1 MALEKIRELTDA
13 EKAKP
18 WSKWYYRPVDDPD
31 PVLLDAV
38 RPDRPMDPSQAIY
51 PEEINRLLDP
61 GYMEVETGWCNLPNG
76 AGYICVNNK
85 MPGVTVDM
93 LDWWFVWHSLADMH
107 YGIWYPPGHYGIAIS
122 EKSRKKVLDPNLP
135 VKEKIY
141 GRTDHVKEDVGTGLE
156 DIFIFFCHPAEIGF
170 DMDRFNAPNAAAVY
184 GGHGLDTPVGAEPWA
199 IRAPAIMCHFI
210 REIPGGIEFRT
221 RFWMGYTLIDGRPL
235 CMLPHGVKVPV
246 EAVQG
251 LAEHNV
257 REYTNLR
264 NMLPEIYTELKGAFF
279 DPGL

>member
-1 MALEKIRELTDA
+1 
-13 EKAKP
+13 
-18 WSKWYYRPVDDPD
+18 
-31 PVLLDAV
+31 
-38 RPDRPMDPSQAIY
+38 
-51 PEEINRLLDP
+51 
-61 GYMEVETGWCNLPNG
+61 
-76 AGYICVNNK
+76 
-85 MPGVTVDM
+85 
-93 LDWWFVWHSLADMH
+93 MH

-210 REIPGGIEFRT
+210 REIPGGIEFRS
-221 RFWMGYTLIDGRPL
+221 RFWMGYTLIDRKPVF
-235 CMLPHGVKVPV
+235 MLPSGVKVP
-246 EAVQG
+246 EAAVQG

-264 NMLPEIYTELKGAFF
+264 NLLPGIYKELEGKWVV
-279 DPGL
+279 

>member
-31 PVLLDAV
+31 PVLLEAV

-122 EKSRKKVLDPNLP
+122 EKSRKKVLEPAGEREDLRPHRP
-135 VKEKIY
+135 RE
-141 GRTDHVKEDVGTGLE
+141 GRRGYR
-156 DIFIFFCHPAEIGF
+156 P
-170 DMDRFNAPNAAAVY
+170 
-184 GGHGLDTPVGAEPWA
+184 GGHLHLLLPSGGDRLRYGPIQRPQRRRGVWRPW
-199 IRAPAIMCHFI
+199 
-210 REIPGGIEFRT
+210 T
-221 RFWMGYTLIDGRPL
+221 
-235 CMLPHGVKVPV
+235 
-246 EAVQG
+246 
-251 LAEHNV
+251 
-257 REYTNLR
+257 
-264 NMLPEIYTELKGAFF
+264 
-279 DPGL
+279 